1 MGLEELDL
9 LEAFSQAATLA
20 ELRRYAEPVNRN
32 ETAGSRAGEELD
44 NVATARELGLDED
57 GVLRPCQLRDL
68 RGKDVV
74 GAPPA
79 GAAPRESRSRWSKR
93 VIMEPRFSP
102 DQRRQIN
109 DLPAAEVLAKDK
121 SLLTVTAKRVIWA
134 PLYRTS
140 VESCPTST

>member
-79 GAAPRESRSRWSKR
+79 GAAPRESRSRLSLVAVKR
-93 VIMEPRFSP
+93 FFSEP
-102 DQRRQIN
+102 
-109 DLPAAEVLAKDK
+109 PAAAG
-121 SLLTVTAKRVIWA
+121 AA
-134 PLYRTS
+134 PSSPGDAARHTG
-140 VESCPTST
+140 CGGPTSRRG

>member
-44 NVATARELGLDED
+44 NVATARELVLDED

-74 GAPPA
+74 GAPPGRR
-79 GAAPRESRSRWSKR
+79 GAAGESKQVEQEGDHGAEILSGSA
-93 VIMEPRFSP
+93 PT
-102 DQRRQIN
+102 DQRLAGRRGLGEGQVAF
-109 DLPAAEVLAKDK
+109 DSHGAA
-121 SLLTVTAKRVIWA
+121 R
-134 PLYRTS
+134 YRG
-140 VESCPTST
+140 STFQT